1 MLEFERAST
10 GCLSSSILTIWSLE
24 KMVKELDEKIDTLPD
39 HVGWRLWQASRAWQT
54 EFAAAMRAAGH
65 GWFTEA
71 RAGLLGHITR
81 NGMRQSALIE
91 RSAISK
97 QAIQQ
102 LLDGLEA
109 EGIVERLPDPQDG
122 RGKMVRYTSKGLDA
136 LRDGDR
142 VKMEI
147 ERRYVS
153 RIGEERFTALMGA
166 LRALA
171 AGQAAAKDEDTGAE
185 GEVVE
190 SK

>member
-1 MLEFERAST
+1 V
-10 GCLSSSILTIWSLE
+10 
-24 KMVKELDEKIDTLPD
+24 VKELDEKTEPLPD
-39 HVGWRLWQASRAWQT
+39 HVGWRLWQASRAWQA
-54 EFAAAMRAAGH
+54 EFAAAMRTAGH

-71 RAGLLGHITR
+71 RAGLLGHIPR
-81 NGMRQSALIE
+81 GGIRQAALIE

-109 EGIVERLPDPQDG
+109 DGIVERLPDPQDG
-122 RGKMVRYTSKGLDA
+122 RGKLVRYTRKGLDA

-153 RIGEERFTALMGA
+153 RIGEKRFTALMGA
-166 LRALA
+166 LRALE
-171 AGQAAAKDEDTGAE
+171 AGQAAAMDEDVRAE
-185 GEVVE
+185 GEGVE

>member
-1 MLEFERAST
+1 
-10 GCLSSSILTIWSLE
+10 
-24 KMVKELDEKIDTLPD
+24 MVKHLDEKTDALPD

-81 NGMRQSALIE
+81 GGMRQSALIE

-109 EGIVERLPDPQDG
+109 DGIVERLPDPQDG
-122 RGKMVRYTSKGLDA
+122 RGKLVRYTRKGLDA

-142 VKMEI
+142 VKIEI
-147 ERRYVS
+147 ERRY
-153 RIGEERFTALMGA
+153 IGRLGAERFTALMGA

-171 AGQAAAKDEDTGAE
+171 AGQPAARDDKAGAE
-185 GEVVE
+185 DQIVE
-190 SK
+190 SN

>member
-1 MLEFERAST
+1 
-10 GCLSSSILTIWSLE
+10 
-24 KMVKELDEKIDTLPD
+24 MVKKLDEKTGALPD
-39 HVGWRLWQASRAWQT
+39 HVGWRLWQASRAWQA
-54 EFAAAMRAAGH
+54 EFVAAMRAAGH

-71 RAGLLGHITR
+71 RAGLLGHIER
-81 NGMRQSALIE
+81 GGMRQSALIE

-102 LLDGLEA
+102 LLDGLET
-109 EGIVERLPDPQDG
+109 EGVVERLPDPQDG
-122 RGKMVRYTSKGLDA
+122 RGKLVRYTRKGLDA

-147 ERRYVS
+147 ERRYVD

-171 AGQAAAKDEDTGAE
+171 DGKVAAMDEDAGVA

>member
-1 MLEFERAST
+1 
-10 GCLSSSILTIWSLE
+10 
-24 KMVKELDEKIDTLPD
+24 MVKELDEKTEALLD
-39 HVGWRLWQASRAWQT
+39 HIGWRLWQASRAWQT

-71 RAGLLGHITR
+71 RAGLLGHIER
-81 NGMRQSALIE
+81 SGMRQSALIE

-122 RGKMVRYTSKGLDA
+122 RGKLVRYTRKGLDA
-136 LRDGDR
+136 LHDGDR

-147 ERRYVS
+147 ERRYVD

-171 AGQAAAKDEDTGAE
+171 AGKVAAMDEDAGVA

>member
-1 MLEFERAST
+1 
-10 GCLSSSILTIWSLE
+10 
-24 KMVKELDEKIDTLPD
+24 MVKELDEKIDTLPD
-39 HVGWRLWQASRAWQT
+39 HVGWRLWQASRAWQA

-71 RAGLLGHITR
+71 RAGLLGYIGR

-109 EGIVERLPDPQDG
+109 EGIVERMPDPQDG
-122 RGKMVRYTSKGLDA
+122 RGKLVRYTSRGLDA

-171 AGQAAAKDEDTGAE
+171 AREAAAMDEDAGAE

>member
-1 MLEFERAST
+1 
-10 GCLSSSILTIWSLE
+10 
-24 KMVKELDEKIDTLPD
+24 MVKKLDEKTEALPD
-39 HVGWRLWQASRAWQT
+39 HVGWRLWQASRAWQS

-71 RAGLLGHITR
+71 RAGLLGHISR
-81 NGMRQSALIE
+81 SGMRQSALIE

-122 RGKMVRYTSKGLDA
+122 RGKLVRYTRKGLDA

-147 ERRYVS
+147 ERGYIG
-153 RIGEERFTALMGA
+153 RIGEERFTALMSA
-166 LRALA
+166 LWALA
-171 AGQAAAKDEDTGAE
+171 AEQAAAMGEDAGAE